1 MWVLYDSKG
10 RVVAYT
16 YSDEGAEKAF
26 DRYSWEGYFLDQK
39 SAECEVPDDLPG
51 IDDETG
57 KIKGQA

>member
-1 MWVLYDSKG
+1 MWILYDSKG
-10 RVVAYT
+10 RAVAYT
-16 YSDEGAEKAF
+16 YSNEGAEKAF

-39 SAECEVPDDLPG
+39 SAECEVPDYLLG